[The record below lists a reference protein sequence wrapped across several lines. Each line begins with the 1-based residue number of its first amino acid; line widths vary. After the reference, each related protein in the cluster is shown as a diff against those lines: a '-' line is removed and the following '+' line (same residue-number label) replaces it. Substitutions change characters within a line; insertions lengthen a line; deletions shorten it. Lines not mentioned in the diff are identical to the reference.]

1 VMQGASQLLQK
12 KLRTVKVT
20 VKSGNRL
27 FLVQAK

>member
-1 VMQGASQLLQK
+1 MQGASQLLQK

-20 VKSGNRL
+20 VKSGHRL